1 MIKFTS
7 RWKEFWWNVFS
18 ENGIPSSKRIFG
30 GFMILCAQICL
41 LVSFI
46 LDGPTEV
53 VKDLIMCDIFTGASL
68 LGLNNI
74 TSIWKGGKIGIG
86 ENAPKLDEEKQN
98 EDDENEPLI

>member
-7 RWKEFWWNVFS
+7 IGQEVWGNVGS
-18 ENGIPSSKRIFG
+18 EKARPSSKRIFG

-46 LDGPTEV
+46 LNGPTEV

-86 ENAPKLDEEKQN
+86 ENAPKLDDGKKN
-98 EDDENEPLI
+98 EDDENESLI